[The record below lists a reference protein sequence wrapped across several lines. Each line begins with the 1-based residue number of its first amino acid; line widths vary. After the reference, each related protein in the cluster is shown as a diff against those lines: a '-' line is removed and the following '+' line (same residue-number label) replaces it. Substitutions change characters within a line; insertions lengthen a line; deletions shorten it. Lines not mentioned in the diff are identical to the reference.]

1 MRGVLVSQFGPPQV
15 LVPAEL
21 PEPLPQAGQV
31 LIQVEFAN
39 ITFVDTQIRAGTPPN
54 PAMLPHLPVVPG
66 NGVGGRVIGLGPGV
80 PGALLSGA
88 SLAGALLGGPSVAG
102 AQVGGRS
109 VAGGQVG
116 GPGVTGGLLGT
127 RVVASTGGS
136 GGYAE
141 RVAVAAD
148 ALIGVPDG
156 LAMAEAVALMADGR
170 TAIGLMRA
178 AEVQAGETVLV
189 EAAAG
194 GVGSLLVQ
202 LARSAGATVVAAASG
217 PRKLALASDLGA
229 HATVDYSEPDWSE
242 RLRAQ
247 LAGTPGP
254 GTSGS
259 SGSSRTPRTS
269 GSSGSSRTPGTHG
282 THGTH
287 GTSGSS
293 GSSGSSSTPGSSSS
307 SNSSSSSGSTVDVV
321 FDGVGGAIGRAAF
334 DLLAAGGRMWSF
346 GLASGALAQ
355 IPEAEAARRGIR
367 VTWGPQIPPHTLLD
381 LTRAAL
387 AEAAAGRLRAIIGQ
401 TYPLNQAAAA
411 HAAMEA
417 RATLGKTLLVVD
429 PAPTDVDPAPT
440 DQDWLRR
447 QGPC

>member
-202 LARSAGATVVAAASG
+202 FARSAGATVVAAASG

-247 LAGTPGP
+247 LASTPGP
-254 GTSGS
+254 GTSGT

-269 GSSGSSRTPGTHG
+269 GSSGTRGTPGTHG
-282 THGTH
+282 TP
-287 GTSGSS
+287 GSS
-293 GSSGSSSTPGSSSS
+293 GIPGSSI
-307 SNSSSSSGSTVDVV
+307 SSSSSGSTVDVV